1 MKPSSGF
8 LLLMALS
15 GSVAFQ
21 QPTFSA
27 RTTTRTTTTRTVWTR
42 TPLQLSSN
50 YFEQDPLSSAE
61 NGNGSKNIPAFRPLK
76 RPVKLFDPYGTPLA
90 QTVQNKNNKD
100 DDDVAFR
107 YAAASAPPPPPPSPP
122 SAPIAETAPE
132 IPQQQMEQQQ
142 MMEQPPQQQQP
153 LQQQQQPQMRQQQ
166 PPQQPPQEQTRRSSF
181 GRDSE
186 FDKVEVSS
194 FLNDPEF
201 KRRVND
207 IHTYFDLFDDPQAE
221 WSSSEYIRR
230 EHHRRKKERK
240 KLGHSQRVG
249 TALEVSGS
257 ESLQLYA
264 RDNKGNQVGSGKRL
278 VRYTRPSQGNQ

>member
-1 MKPSSGF
+1 MNPSSG
-8 LLLMALS
+8 LIMLMALS
-15 GSVAFQ
+15 GCSAFHQ
-21 QPTFSA
+21 KPTFS
-27 RTTTRTTTTRTVWTR
+27 TTTRTRTVWAR

-50 YFEQDPLSSAE
+50 LFEQDPLSSAE
-61 NGNGSKNIPAFRPLK
+61 NGNGAKNIPAFRPLK

-90 QTVQNKNNKD
+90 QTVQNKSNKKED
-100 DDDVAFR
+100 ENVGVR
-107 YAAASAPPPPPPSPP
+107 YAAASAPPPPSPP

-132 IPQQQMEQQQ
+132 IPQQQMEQ
-142 MMEQPPQQQQP
+142 PP
-153 LQQQQQPQMRQQQ
+153 QQQQQPQMK
-166 PPQQPPQEQTRRSSF
+166 QQPPQEQTRRSSF